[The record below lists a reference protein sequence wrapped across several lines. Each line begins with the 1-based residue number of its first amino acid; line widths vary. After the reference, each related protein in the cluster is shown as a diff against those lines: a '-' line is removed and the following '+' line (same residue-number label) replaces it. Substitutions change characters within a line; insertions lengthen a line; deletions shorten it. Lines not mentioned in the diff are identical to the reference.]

1 MLKAF
6 GLHGLL
12 SKCYIIII
20 RGHPSVTYAGVAS
33 GAGMAIFC
41 ATFLVIV
48 VCAIVKRRR
57 ASKLKSEWGK

>member
-1 MLKAF
+1 M
-6 GLHGLL
+6 
-12 SKCYIIII
+12 YIIII
-20 RGHPSVTYAGVAS
+20 RGHPSVTYAGVAG

-57 ASKLKSEWGK
+57 ASKVKSEWDASSLALVEFYAK